1 MEKKTLKQKFEMEM
15 KTLKK
20 KQIERIEQFK
30 EGMVRKRIENIKK
43 LQIEDEVDSD
53 SDFVIS
59 NIDEEE
65 LVDSVAKINVK

>member
-1 MEKKTLKQKFEMEM
+1 MEKKTFKQKFEMEM

-20 KQIERIEQFK
+20 KQIERIKQFK